1 MADVLKV
8 ITPVEL
14 ARDLDPILD
23 SLDQRGTTVIV
34 RRNDQPAALL
44 VRFDAYVAMLATMDY
59 SGRERFLEEV
69 RAAFPKAA
77 IIPPRPSRAAAPSA
91 KDRS

>member
-23 SLDQRGTTVIV
+23 SLDQSGNTVIV
-34 RRNDQPAALL
+34 RRHDQPAALL

-59 SGRERFLEEV
+59 SGWERFLEEV
-69 RAAFPKAA
+69 RAVFPKAP
-77 IIPPRPSRAAAPSA
+77 ITPPRRSRP
-91 KDRS
+91 